1 MRDLDPTQDVDAA
14 EFMQHYFPVSQPRK
28 PGGADHFL
36 QFIDQEAF
44 PLIQSEYRSDPDDK
58 TIIGHSSAGY
68 FSLYVLFRQPQMF
81 HRYVVASA
89 WFPEDV
95 ERHYAEHHAQLP
107 ARLHL
112 ATEGGN
118 EDDISRHSAFVH
130 VLERRDYEH
139 FKLSHQIIPGCTH
152 CAVVPSAFQAGL
164 VAVFS

>member
-1 MRDLDPTQDVDAA
+1 MRHFDPTQDVDAA

-36 QFIDQEAF
+36 QFIDQEVF

-95 ERHYAEHHAQLP
+95 ERHHAEHRVQLP

-112 ATEGGN
+112 ARKAAMKT
-118 EDDISRHSAFVH
+118 ISPSTPRLH
-130 VLERRDYEH
+130 VFERRDYEH